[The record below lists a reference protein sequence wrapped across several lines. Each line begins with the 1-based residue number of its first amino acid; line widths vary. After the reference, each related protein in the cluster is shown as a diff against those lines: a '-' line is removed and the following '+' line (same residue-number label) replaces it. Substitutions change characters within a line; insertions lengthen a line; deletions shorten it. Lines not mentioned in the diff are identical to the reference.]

1 MLLSLSGLNA
11 QRLPAPLPV
20 WHASTDALG
29 WAQVARAAAESGA
42 RLVSMWGVDRHACEA
57 GAAGHV
63 ACAAFA
69 LPENVG
75 KGAIR
80 VDGKMAELLHLDQAQ
95 RLLAVAAV
103 ISADT

>member
-63 ACAAFA
+63 AAPPARTRSGGG
-69 LPENVG
+69 PEPARIG
-75 KGAIR
+75 
-80 VDGKMAELLHLDQAQ
+80 
-95 RLLAVAAV
+95 
-103 ISADT
+103 SP